1 MTRQTQFC
9 PVRKVG
15 TGPAHHFFG
24 YYNKSNF
31 DASGQ
36 RLLAQQVPMRTA
48 DLTGREVAE
57 LGYFDLSD
65 ADRFHVIGETTT
77 WNWQMGA
84 QLQWLGGTGDRQI
97 IYNSRRDSPD
107 AALPYPEFRATI
119 HDLDSGTDRHLPL
132 PVYIVAPDGRQAF
145 CVSYARFQVTH
156 PTICYRAR
164 HGEPALAL
172 APEDDG
178 IFRMDIETGA
188 YELILS
194 LADLARFQ
202 PRPSMQGAIH
212 WVTHMEMNPS
222 SRRLLFIHRWTER
235 VEDETCFLHRLFTCN
250 ADGSELRLLECSDH
264 PLPQLA
270 EDFDPQAVG
279 TFDYE
284 KSEYQISHPLWKG
297 DDHVIVWG
305 PHEGEIHY
313 HLYDDRSGEA
323 RVIGRGELTE
333 NGHMTYFD
341 GGDWMISDTYPDSET
356 QERFLFLWHGPSETR
371 IDIGVFATDPDL
383 GKENRCD
390 LHPRWRRDGQA
401 VCIDSIHEGVR
412 QLYVIDVSAI
422 IGAGAG
428 AETAGAEATA
438 PRAATA

>member
-15 TGPAHHFFG
+15 TGTSHHFFG

-31 DASGQ
+31 DGSGQ

-48 DLTGREVAE
+48 DLTGHETAEV
-57 LGYFDLSD
+57 GFFDLSD
-65 ADRFHVIGETTT
+65 RDRFYVIGETTT

-84 QLQWLGGTGDRQI
+84 QLQWLGGSDDRRI
-97 IYNSRRDSPD
+97 IYNSRRETPD
-107 AALPYPEFRATI
+107 ASLPYPEFRATV
-119 HDLDSGTDRHLPL
+119 HDLDSGEDRHLPL
-132 PVYIVAPDGRQAF
+132 PVYIVAPNGKHAF
-145 CVSYARFQVTH
+145 CVNYSRFQVTH
-156 PTICYRAR
+156 PTISYRAW
-164 HGEPALAL
+164 HGEPELAL

-194 LADLARFQ
+194 LADLTRF
-202 PRPSMQGAIH
+202 RHVPSMDNAIH

-222 SRRLLFIHRWTER
+222 SKRLLFIHRWTER

-250 ADGSELRLLECSDH
+250 ADGTDLRLLECSDH

-270 EDFDPQAVG
+270 ADFDPEAVG

-305 PHEGEIHY
+305 PHAGEIHY
-313 HLYDDRSGEA
+313 HLYDDNTGQA
-323 RVIGRGELTE
+323 QVIGADELNE

-341 GGDWMISDTYPDSET
+341 GGDWMISDTYPDDKT
-356 QERFLFLWHGPSETR
+356 HERFLFLWHEPSQSR
-371 IDIGVFATDPDL
+371 IDIGSFRTDPNL

-401 VCIDSIHEGVR
+401 VCIDSIHEGDR
-412 QLYVIDVSAI
+412 QLYIIDVSSI
-422 IGAGAG
+422 VRT
-428 AETAGAEATA
+428 EQSNQKTTAAN
-438 PRAATA
+438 